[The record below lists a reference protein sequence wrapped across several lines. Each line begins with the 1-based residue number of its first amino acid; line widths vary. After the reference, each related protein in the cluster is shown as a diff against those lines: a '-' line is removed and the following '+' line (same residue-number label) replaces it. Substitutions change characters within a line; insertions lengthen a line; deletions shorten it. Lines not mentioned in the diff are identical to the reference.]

1 MLTYNNSLHKITL
14 QFGVTA
20 LHLARN
26 AKVAELLIENGAK
39 IELISN
45 VRGGGGGWGWGGG
58 CSSTPPPPRA

>member
-45 VRGGGGGWGWGGG
+45 VRKHFYYNNKNLLLL
-58 CSSTPPPPRA
+58 